1 MPRIHQPIA
10 LWFRAIFLIRNSQSI
25 SSIALGER
33 LELEQRLAWK
43 LGRTIRRMRADYPD
57 LIQRIVNGPAAPVLR
72 RSRKPAPVTTRKP
85 SADTAGQSEPPTGT
99 EPPMTMPDAFAPDCY
114 SPVGNIGDTW
124 CIEE

>member
-1 MPRIHQPIA
+1 MTRIHQPIA

-99 EPPMTMPDAFAPDCY
+99 EPPMTMPDAFAPDC
-114 SPVGNIGDTW
+114 
-124 CIEE
+124 